1 MSGSLYL
8 REWSAAVKRRNAK
21 SPDLI
26 EQLEA
31 SDRRKQLTIFGIR
44 RTLRKLGAGIAV
56 DLERLNAHEL
66 DQVRLDIATR
76 FRRKQRE
83 ESAPLPAPTKQ
94 ESNTPQN
101 R

>member
-44 RTLRKLGAGIAV
+44 LTLRKLGTGIGV
-56 DLERLNAHEL
+56 DLERLNEHEL
-66 DQVRLDIATR
+66 EQVRVEIATQ
-76 FRRKQRE
+76 FRRQKQQLE
-83 ESAPLPAPTKQ
+83 KAQS
-94 ESNTPQN
+94 
-101 R
+101 

>member
-44 RTLRKLGAGIAV
+44 RLVRKMGVTDEIV
-56 DLERLNAHEL
+56 SFDLERLNEHEL
-66 DQVRLDIATR
+66 DQVRGELAAQ
-76 FRRKQRE
+76 FRRQKQQE
-83 ESAPLPAPTKQ
+83 EKTNP
-94 ESNTPQN
+94 
-101 R
+101 